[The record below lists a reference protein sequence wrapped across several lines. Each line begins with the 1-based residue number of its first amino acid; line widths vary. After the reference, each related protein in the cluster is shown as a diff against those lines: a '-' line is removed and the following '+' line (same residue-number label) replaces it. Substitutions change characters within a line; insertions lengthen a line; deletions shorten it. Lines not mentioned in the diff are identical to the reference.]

1 MGKFITS
8 VRFKV
13 KEGKSEEF
21 IKKSKEIGKYEQAI
35 DNFTFQTGEDTFC
48 FVGIFENEQAIIE
61 ARPHMISNLD
71 KILSFNQDSIFNKSK
86 IVGSRH
92 GSLLSVTDKS
102 RWTLDLIN
110 RSHEILYDKKMSPP
124 KVIENQ

>member
-1 MGKFITS
+1 MEKFITS

-13 KEGKSEEF
+13 KEGKSKEF

-48 FVGIFENEQAIIE
+48 FVGIFENEQAIID

-71 KILSFNQDSIFNKSK
+71 KIRD
-86 IVGSRH
+86 
-92 GSLLSVTDKS
+92 LLEVISSDLGVTDPVS
-102 RWTLDLIN
+102 GPTID
-110 RSHEILYDKKMSPP
+110 
-124 KVIENQ
+124 

>member
-13 KEGKSEEF
+13 TEGKSEEF

-35 DNFTFQTGEDTFC
+35 DNFTFQTSEDTFC
-48 FVGIFENEQAIIE
+48 FVGVFENEQAIID

-71 KILSFNQDSIFNKSK
+71 KIRDLLDVI
-86 IVGSRH
+86 
-92 GSLLSVTDKS
+92 SLDLGVTDPVS
-102 RWTLDLIN
+102 GPTID
-110 RSHEILYDKKMSPP
+110 
-124 KVIENQ
+124 

>member
-21 IKKSKEIGKYEQAI
+21 VKKSKEIGKYEQAI

-61 ARPHMISNLD
+61 ARPHMISNLAFFALCHPTEKAPKSLSEKD
-71 KILSFNQDSIFNKSK
+71 KTTISAG
-86 IVGSRH
+86 VCC
-92 GSLLSVTDKS
+92 
-102 RWTLDLIN
+102 
-110 RSHEILYDKKMSPP
+110 RSTGY
-124 KVIENQ
+124 NW

>member
-48 FVGIFENEQAIIE
+48 FVGIFEMNKQ
-61 ARPHMISNLD
+61 LL
-71 KILSFNQDSIFNKSK
+71 KQD
-86 IVGSRH
+86 H
-92 GSLLSVTDKS
+92 T
-102 RWTLDLIN
+102 
-110 RSHEILYDKKMSPP
+110 
-124 KVIENQ
+124 

>member
-21 IKKSKEIGKYEQAI
+21 IEKSKEIGEYEQAI

-71 KILSFNQDSIFNKSK
+71 KIRD
-86 IVGSRH
+86 
-92 GSLLSVTDKS
+92 LLEVISSDLGVTDPVS
-102 RWTLDLIN
+102 GSTID
-110 RSHEILYDKKMSPP
+110 
-124 KVIENQ
+124 

>member
-48 FVGIFENEQAIIE
+48 FGYI
-61 ARPHMISNLD
+61 
-71 KILSFNQDSIFNKSK
+71 
-86 IVGSRH
+86 
-92 GSLLSVTDKS
+92 
-102 RWTLDLIN
+102 
-110 RSHEILYDKKMSPP
+110 
-124 KVIENQ
+124 